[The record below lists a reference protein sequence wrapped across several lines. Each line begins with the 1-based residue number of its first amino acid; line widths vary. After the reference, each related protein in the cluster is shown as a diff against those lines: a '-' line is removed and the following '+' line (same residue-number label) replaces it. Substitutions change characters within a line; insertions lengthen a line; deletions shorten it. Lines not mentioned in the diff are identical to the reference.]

1 MARGLG
7 WTVLANLITLSKKM
21 LMILLTDTYH
31 FNFIEI
37 ATIVSILVIGGGIAA
52 ILKKGLNE
60 IIVGLKSIDE
70 QLKKRNGNKQD

>member
-1 MARGLG
+1 
-7 WTVLANLITLSKKM
+7 
-21 LMILLTDTYH
+21 MIFLTDTYH
-31 FNFIEI
+31 FSFIEI

>member
-1 MARGLG
+1 
-7 WTVLANLITLSKKM
+7 
-21 LMILLTDTYH
+21 MILLTDTYQ
-31 FNFIEI
+31 FNLIEI

>member
-1 MARGLG
+1 
-7 WTVLANLITLSKKM
+7 
-21 LMILLTDTYH
+21 MILLTDTYH

-60 IIVGLKSIDE
+60 VIVGLKSIDE
-70 QLKKRNGNKQD
+70 QLKKLNGNKQG

>member
-1 MARGLG
+1 
-7 WTVLANLITLSKKM
+7 
-21 LMILLTDTYH
+21 MILLTDTYH

>member
-1 MARGLG
+1 
-7 WTVLANLITLSKKM
+7 
-21 LMILLTDTYH
+21 MILLTDTYQ
-31 FNFIEI
+31 FNLIEI

-60 IIVGLKSIDE
+60 VIVGLKSIDE

>member
-1 MARGLG
+1 
-7 WTVLANLITLSKKM
+7 
-21 LMILLTDTYH
+21 MILLSDTYH
-31 FNFIEI
+31 FNLIEI